1 MLRTPKTC
9 VLLLLILTVGTVSAA
24 EKAKLKGLLVTGGCC
39 HDYEKQKVIISE
51 GFSQRF
57 SIQWDIVHASSD
69 RNTKIDI
76 YNNKDWA
83 KGYDLVV
90 HNECYGGVTDVDW
103 VKNIVNGHIDNKIPA
118 LFIHC
123 SAHSYRHAQ
132 TDEWRKLLGV
142 KSMRHEKGG
151 RMLEVT
157 NKDAV
162 NPIMTKFPE
171 SWTTPNGEL
180 YVIENIWPT
189 VKPLATAYGEDT
201 KLNHLVIWTNEYK
214 GVKVFATTL
223 GHHNETMQ
231 ASEWLETVSRGALWT
246 LGLLEKDGSV
256 KKGYEGTGISKFSFE
271 TEAQGEPTPAKA
283 KSN

>member
-1 MLRTPKTC
+1 MLT
-9 VLLLLILTVGTVSAA
+9 VVLFFLLLAAGTLSAA
-24 EKAKLKGLLVTGGCC
+24 EKAKVKGLLITGGCC

-57 SIQWDIVHASSD
+57 SIAWDIVHANSD
-69 RNTKIDI
+69 RNTKVDV
-76 YNNKDWA
+76 YNSKDWA

-103 VKNIVNGHIDNKIPA
+103 VQNIVNGHIANKIPA
-118 LFIHC
+118 LFVHC
-123 SAHSYRHAQ
+123 SAHSYRHAK

-151 RMLEVT
+151 RVLNVT
-157 NKDAV
+157 NKEKT
-162 NPIMTKFPE
+162 NPIMKHFPE
-171 SWTTPNGEL
+171 SWKTPNGEL

-201 KLNHLVIWTNEYK
+201 KTNHLVMWTNEYQN
-214 GVKVFATTL
+214 VKVFATTL

-246 LGLLEKDGSV
+246 LGLLEKDGRV
-256 KKGYEGTGISKFSFE
+256 KKGYEGTGITKFSFE
-271 TEAQGEPTPAKA
+271 KEATGEPTPAKA
-283 KSN
+283 KSD

>member
-1 MLRTPKTC
+1 MLRTSKTC
-9 VLLLLILTVGTVSAA
+9 VLLLLILMVGTVSAA

-201 KLNHLVIWTNEYK
+201 KLNHLDE
-214 GVKVFATTL
+214 
-223 GHHNETMQ
+223 
-231 ASEWLETVSRGALWT
+231 
-246 LGLLEKDGSV
+246 
-256 KKGYEGTGISKFSFE
+256 
-271 TEAQGEPTPAKA
+271 
-283 KSN
+283 